1 MSADPVTMFV
11 VSAAKAVYDIKES
24 RKQAE
29 IEQQR
34 YEAQKKAAQ
43 EIANQEAAER
53 RETYLA
59 TIASNKATQAGSG
72 FSMDSRSFLNIQED
86 VTKTFEKDIATIRL
100 NVGTKV
106 GDIGYAQDIAASQ
119 RRKEQF
125 GGWTSIVSSG
135 VEYKAKK
142 DLYEGK

>member
-11 VSAAKAVYDIKES
+11 VTAAKAVYDIKES
-24 RKQAE
+24 KKQAE

-100 NVGTKV
+100 NVGTQV

-125 GGWTSIVSSG
+125 GGWASIVSSG

>member
-11 VSAAKAVYDIKES
+11 VTAAKAVYDIKES
-24 RKQAE
+24 KKQAE

-34 YEAQKKAAQ
+34 YEAQKKAAR
-43 EIANQEAAER
+43 EIAIRDEEDRKQM
-53 RETYLA
+53 YLA

-72 FSMDSRSFLNIQED
+72 FTMDSRSFLNIQKD
-86 VTKTFEKDIATIRL
+86 VTSTFEKDIATIRL
-100 NVGTKV
+100 NVGTQV

-125 GGWTSIVSSG
+125 GGWTSIASAG

-142 DLYEGK
+142 DLYES

>member
-142 DLYEGK
+142 DLYERK

>member
-1 MSADPVTMFV
+1 MSTDPVTMFMV
-11 VSAAKAVYDIKES
+11 TAAKTVYDIKES
-24 RKQAE
+24 KKQAE
-29 IEQQR
+29 IEAQR

-43 EIANQEAAER
+43 EIANQEAEER

-72 FSMDSRSFLNIQED
+72 FSLDSRSFLNIQKD
-86 VTKTFEKDIATIRL
+86 VTTTFEKDLATIRL

-125 GGWTSIVSSG
+125 GGWASIASAG
-135 VEYKAKK
+135 YEYKAKK
-142 DLYEGK
+142 DLYES

>member
-34 YEAQKKAAQ
+34 YEAQKKAAKD
-43 EIANQEAAER
+43 IADQEAADR

-100 NVGTKV
+100 NVGTQV

-125 GGWTSIVSSG
+125 GGWATIVSSG

>member
-1 MSADPVTMFV
+1 MSADPVTMFMV
-11 VSAAKAVYDIKES
+11 TAAKTVYDIKES
-24 RKQAE
+24 KKQAE
-29 IEQQR
+29 IEAQR

-43 EIANQEAAER
+43 EIANQEAEER

-72 FSMDSRSFLNIQED
+72 FSLDSRSFLNIQKD
-86 VTKTFEKDIATIRL
+86 VTTTFEKDLATIRL

-125 GGWTSIVSSG
+125 GGWASIASAG
-135 VEYKAKK
+135 YEYKAKK
-142 DLYEGK
+142 DLYES

>member
-1 MSADPVTMFV
+1 MSADPVTMFMV
-11 VSAAKAVYDIKES
+11 TAAKTVYDIKES
-24 RKQAE
+24 KKQAE
-29 IEQQR
+29 IEAQR

-43 EIANQEAAER
+43 EIANQEAEER
-53 RETYLA
+53 RKTYLA

-72 FSMDSRSFLNIQED
+72 FSLDSRSFLNIQED
-86 VTKTFEKDIATIRL
+86 VTKTFEKDLATIRL

-125 GGWTSIVSSG
+125 GGWASIASAG
-135 VEYKAKK
+135 YEYKAKK
-142 DLYEGK
+142 DLYES

>member
-1 MSADPVTMFV
+1 MSADPVTMFMV
-11 VSAAKAVYDIKES
+11 TAAKTVYDIKES
-24 RKQAE
+24 KKQAE

-72 FSMDSRSFLNIQED
+72 FSLDSRSFLNIQQD
-86 VTKTFEKDIATIRL
+86 VTKTFEKDLATIRL

-125 GGWTSIVSSG
+125 GGWASIASAG
-135 VEYKAKK
+135 YEYKAKK
-142 DLYEGK
+142 DLYES

>member
-1 MSADPVTMFV
+1 MSADPVTMFMV
-11 VSAAKAVYDIKES
+11 TAAKTVYDIKES
-24 RKQAE
+24 KKQAE
-29 IEQQR
+29 IEAQR

-43 EIANQEAAER
+43 EIANQEAEER

-72 FSMDSRSFLNIQED
+72 FSLDSRSFLNIQKD
-86 VTKTFEKDIATIRL
+86 VTTTFEKDLATIRL

-125 GGWTSIVSSG
+125 GGWASIASAG
-135 VEYKAKK
+135 FEYKAKK
-142 DLYEGK
+142 DLYES

>member
-34 YEAQKKAAQ
+34 YEEQKKAAKR
-43 EIANQEAAER
+43 IADQEAADR
-53 RETYLA
+53 REQYLA

-72 FSMDSRSFLNIQED
+72 FSMDSRSFLNIQKD
-86 VTKTFEKDIATIRL
+86 VTETFEKDLATIRL
-100 NVGTKV
+100 NVGTQV

-125 GGWTSIVSSG
+125 GGWVSIASAG
-135 VEYKAKK
+135 YEYKAKK
-142 DLYEGK
+142 DLYES

>member
-34 YEAQKKAAQ
+34 YEAQKKAAKD
-43 EIANQEAAER
+43 IADQEAADR

-100 NVGTKV
+100 NVGTQV

-125 GGWTSIVSSG
+125 GGWASIVSSG

-142 DLYEGK
+142 DLYES